1 MLRFLSFCLLL
12 FPCAPALAQQWPQ
25 RPVHLIVAYPAGGG
39 ADTVARA
46 LAQKLGEIF
55 KQSFVVENKSGASGM
70 ICAAPVAKSDPDRY
84 LLLVAPPPRVALN
97 QNLFKDMNYDP

>member
-39 ADTVARA
+39 ADTVARV

-55 KQSFVVENKSGASGM
+55 QQSFVVENKSGASGM
-70 ICAAPVAKSDPDRY
+70 IGAASVAKSDPGGY
-84 LLLVAPPPRVALN
+84 LLLVSSPSEDALS
-97 QNLFKDMNYDP
+97 QNLSKSLN

>member
-1 MLRFLSFCLLL
+1 MLRFLSFCLLLL

-39 ADTVARA
+39 ADTVARV

-70 ICAAPVAKSDPDRY
+70 IGPPSVAKPDPHPY
-84 LLLVAPPPRVALN
+84 LLPFAPPPHAPPT
-97 QNLFKDMNYDP
+97 QNL